1 MPSKLERYRTKRDF
15 TKTPEPSGAPSESG
29 AQPRFVVQE
38 HSARRIHWDLRL
50 EHDGVAASWA
60 VPNGIPETPDENR
73 KAVHTEDHPL
83 EYLEFEGEI
92 PKGSYGAGTM
102 RIFDA
107 GTYEL
112 HKWRPREVIVTFHGE
127 RVRGR
132 YALFQAGRDEK
143 DWMIHRM
150 DPVSDPTREPMPE
163 QVVPMLARS
172 GPVPPDEERYGF
184 EVKWDGI
191 RAIAYVQPGRLRLQG
206 RRLND
211 ITAQYPEL
219 HNLVR
224 ALGANEAVLDGEIVA
239 FDADGRP
246 SFERLQQ
253 RMHLGSDAQVR
264 RRAKQVPATY
274 VIFDLL
280 YLDGHSLLHEPYSER
295 RAKLEELD
303 LNGPAW
309 RTPRYY
315 PGEGSRLFAAS
326 EQQGLEG
333 IVAKRLA
340 SPYEPGRRSGAWVKV
355 KAKRSSELVVGGWLP
370 GEGRRRDTI
379 GALLVGY
386 YDPDDQL
393 VYAGRVG
400 SGFSDSELDYLRE
413 RLAALERKTS
423 PFADKRVPRGAR
435 YVEPHLVAE
444 VEFTDWTGEM
454 ILRHPVYKGLRDFDP
469 REVVIAEGGDGHDPR
484 EVVVAE
490 GGDLAEVVG
499 SDAGDPAEVVGSD
512 AGDPAEVVGSEGG
525 DLAPRDDASRETG
538 DSPIGEL
545 RPLQKGAVEATIEG
559 RARRL
564 SNLGKVLYPQAGFTK
579 GDLIDYYARVSPAL
593 LPHLRGRPLTL
604 KRYPDGVEG
613 QYFYEKQCPSH
624 RPDWVRTHPVWS
636 RHNGRNIDFCIVD
649 DLPTLAWAAN
659 LADIELHT
667 SMSLAEEIERPTM
680 MVFDLD
686 PGAPADI
693 VDCCQVG
700 VWLRELLDPLG
711 LAAFPKTSGSKGLQL
726 YVPLNSNATYDDT
739 KPFARAVAELLEKH
753 NPDRVVS
760 RMTKQLRPGKVLVDW
775 SQNDEHKTTVCV
787 YSLRAKPQPTVSTPV
802 AWDEVEQCLKSGDP
816 ARLAFT
822 SGEVLDRVERDGD
835 LFAETLTLVQR
846 MPQLGR

>member
-15 TKTPEPSGAPSESG
+15 TETPEPSGAPRGSEG
-29 AQPRFVVQE
+29 QPRFVVQE

-60 VPNGIPETPDENR
+60 IPNGIPETPDENR

-112 HKWRPREVIVTFHGE
+112 HKWQPREVIVTFHGE

-132 YALFQAGRDEK
+132 YALFHAGRDEK

-150 DPVSDPTREPMPE
+150 DPASDPTREPMPE

-172 GPVPPDEERYGF
+172 GSLPRDEERYGF

-206 RRLND
+206 RRLNE
-211 ITAQYPEL
+211 ITPQYPEL
-219 HNLVR
+219 HDLVR
-224 ALGANEAVLDGEIVA
+224 ALGANEAILDGEIVA

-253 RMHLGSDAQVR
+253 RMHLGSEAQVR
-264 RRAKQVPATY
+264 RRAKQIPATY

-280 YLDGHSLLHEPYSER
+280 YLDGHSLIHEPYTER
-295 RAKLEELD
+295 RAKLDALD
-303 LNGPAW
+303 LNGASW

-315 PGEGSRLFAAS
+315 SGEGSKLFAAAK
-326 EQQGLEG
+326 QQGLEG
-333 IVAKRLA
+333 IVAKRLGA
-340 SPYEPGRRSGAWVKV
+340 PYEPGRRSGAWVKV
-355 KAKRSSELVVGGWLP
+355 KAKRTTELVVAGWLP
-370 GEGRRRDTI
+370 GEGRRRETV
-379 GALLVGY
+379 GALLLGRY
-386 YDPDDQL
+386 EGDDKL

-400 SGFSDSELDYLRE
+400 SGFSDSELDHLKG
-413 RLAALERKTS
+413 RLAALERDTS
-423 PFADKRVPRGAR
+423 AFADKRVPRGAR
-435 YVEPHLVAE
+435 YVEPELVAE
-444 VEFTDWTGEM
+444 VEFTDWTSEM
-454 ILRHPVYKGLRDFDP
+454 ILRHPVYKGLRDVDP
-469 REVVIAEGGDGHDPR
+469 RRLGDDR
-484 EVVVAE
+484 EESA
-490 GGDLAEVVG
+490 A
-499 SDAGDPAEVVGSD
+499 
-512 AGDPAEVVGSEGG
+512 SE
-525 DLAPRDDASRETG
+525 SS
-538 DSPIGEL
+538 DSPVGEL
-545 RPLQKGAVEATIEG
+545 RPLQKGAVETTIEG
-559 RARRL
+559 RTLRL
-564 SNLGKVLYPQAGFTK
+564 SNLDKVLYPQAAFTK

-636 RHNGRNIDFCIVD
+636 RHNGRNIDFCVVD
-649 DLPTLAWAAN
+649 DLPTLVWAAN

-667 SMSLAEEIERPTM
+667 SMSFAEEIDKPTM

-693 VDCCQVG
+693 VQCCQVG
-700 VWLRELLDPLG
+700 LWLRELLEPLG
-711 LAAFPKTSGSKGLQL
+711 LTAFPKTSGSKGLQL
-726 YVPLNSNATYDDT
+726 YVPLNGDVTYDDT

-753 NPDRVVS
+753 HPDQVVS

-802 AWDEVEQCLKSGDP
+802 AWDEVEQCLSSGEP
-816 ARLAFT
+816 GALAFT
-822 SGEVLDRVERDGD
+822 YGEVLDRVERDGD
-835 LFAETLTLVQR
+835 LFAETLTLVQP